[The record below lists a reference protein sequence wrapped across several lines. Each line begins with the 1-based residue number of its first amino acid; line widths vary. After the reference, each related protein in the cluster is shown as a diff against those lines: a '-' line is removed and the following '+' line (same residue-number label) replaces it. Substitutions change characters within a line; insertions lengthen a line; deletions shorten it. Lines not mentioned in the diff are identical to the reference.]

1 MTFKGYDEE
10 EENKNKIVR
19 GATYFIQNLISGEIT
34 LPNLKETDFL
44 SVYYIDNMT
53 TRFILIRDE
62 DYVVVKKETGISLE
76 LDTKWLGND
85 EAKIYIE
92 ALLVGIE

>member
-1 MTFKGYDEE
+1 
-10 EENKNKIVR
+10 
-19 GATYFIQNLISGEIT
+19 
-34 LPNLKETDFL
+34 
-44 SVYYIDNMT
+44 MT